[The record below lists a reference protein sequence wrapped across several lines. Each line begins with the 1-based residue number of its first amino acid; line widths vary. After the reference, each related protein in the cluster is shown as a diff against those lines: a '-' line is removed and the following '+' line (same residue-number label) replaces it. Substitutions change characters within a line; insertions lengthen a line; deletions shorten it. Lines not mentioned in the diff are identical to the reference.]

1 MAHPSGFE
9 PPTSRLTVE
18 RSNQT
23 ELWVNVKS
31 LKTFFKSV
39 SHAGTRTRVARVKGG
54 YPNHLD
60 YVGLES
66 LETLLG
72 L

>member
-1 MAHPSGFE
+1 MGECEKFKDIFE
-9 PPTSRLTVE
+9 
-18 RSNQT
+18 
-23 ELWVNVKS
+23 
-31 LKTFFKSV
+31 SV

-66 LETLLG
+66 LKTLLG